1 MLDYMREYEKWL
13 QSGALTADEVQELQ
27 SIAGDEKEIESRFY
41 GPLEFGTAGLRGT
54 MKVGLHQMNVYVIR
68 WATQGFA
75 NVICAEGEDAKKRGV
90 AICMDCR
97 HHSME
102 FARAAAEVCAANG
115 IHVRIF
121 ESLRPT
127 PELSFAVREYGCQAG
142 INVTAS
148 HNPKEYNGYKVY
160 WEDGAQ
166 LPPHHAAAIAAELEK
181 IDIFTGVK
189 RMDFDEAA
197 KAGLIETMGDE
208 TDRKFM
214 ANVMDMV
221 NDYDS
226 VAKVADTFQVV
237 YTPFHGCGHKL
248 VPEALTR
255 LGIKHLH
262 CVPEQMVI
270 DGDFPTVVSPNPEN
284 PEGFYLAIALADKV
298 KADFIVGTDPDS
310 DRVGIMVRNKEGKF
324 QPVSGNQT
332 GVLLSDYLYGA
343 MKRSGKLPENPV
355 MLKTIVTT
363 EMARKVAEAH
373 GVTCYD
379 TFTGFKF
386 MAEKK
391 NQLESAGEG
400 KVVFSYEESYGYM
413 LGDYV
418 RDKDAVTA
426 SLLLTEMAAWYATQ
440 GMTLYDA
447 LDVLYKKYGWYG
459 EKTHNLV
466 MPGLDGLEKMAN
478 LMKALRQTPPTE
490 ISGVAVVRR
499 KDYTDGSV
507 VDCAT
512 GAVSEMEL
520 KGSNVLRYE
529 LADGTTIL
537 VRPSGTEPKIK
548 VYILTIGKDA
558 IERDANIEKY
568 GQWAEALAK

>member
-1 MLDYMREYEKWL
+1 MMDYMREYEKWL
-13 QSGALTADEVQELQ
+13 HSGALTADEVKELEA
-27 SIAGDEKEIESRFY
+27 IAGDEKEIESRFY

-75 NVICAEGEDAKKRGV
+75 NVICAEGEKAKQRGV

-189 RMDFDEAA
+189 RMAFDEAVQ
-197 KAGLIETMGDE
+197 AGLIETLGEE

-214 ANVMDMV
+214 SHVMDMV

-284 PEGFYLAIALADKV
+284 PEGFYLAVALADKV

-310 DRVGIMVRNKEGKF
+310 DRVGIMVRDREGKF
-324 QPVSGNQT
+324 RPVSGNQT

-343 MKRSGKLPENPV
+343 MKRSGKMPEKPV

-391 NQLESAGEG
+391 NQLEAAGEG

-447 LDVLYKKYGWYG
+447 LDVLYEKYGWYG

-478 LMKALRQTPPTE
+478 LMKSLREDPPAA

-499 KDYTDGSV
+499 KDYADGSV

-512 GAVSEMEL
+512 GAVSAMEL

-558 IERDANIEKY
+558 AERDANVKKY
-568 GQWAEALAK
+568 GEWAEALAR

>member
-1 MLDYMREYEKWL
+1 MLNYMNEYEKWL
-13 QSGALTADEVQELQ
+13 HSGALTADEVKELQ

-142 INVTAS
+142 VNVTAS

-166 LPPHHAAAIAAELEK
+166 LPPHHAAAIATELEK

-189 RMDFDEAA
+189 RMDFDEAV

-237 YTPFHGCGHKL
+237 YTPFHGCGYKL

-255 LGIKHLH
+255 LGIRHLH

-391 NQLESAGEG
+391 NQLESAGQG

-447 LDVLYKKYGWYG
+447 LDVLYRKYGWYG

-478 LMKALRQTPPTE
+478 LMKSLRQNPPAV
-490 ISGVAVVRR
+490 ISGVAVARR

-537 VRPSGTEPKIK
+537 VRPSGTEAKIK
-548 VYILTIGKDA
+548 VYILTQGKDA
-558 IERDANIEKY
+558 TERDANIEKY

>member
-1 MLDYMREYEKWL
+1 MIDYKAEYQKWL
-13 QSGALTADEVQELQ
+13 HSDAITEDERAELL
-27 SIAGDEKEIESRFY
+27 SIAGDDKEIESRFY

-54 MKVGLHQMNVYVIR
+54 MKMGLHQMNIYVIR

-75 NVICAEGEDAKKRGV
+75 NVICAEGPAAMDKGV

-189 RMDFDEAA
+189 RMDFDEAV

-237 YTPFHGCGHKL
+237 YTPFHGCGYKL

-255 LGIKHLH
+255 LGIRHLH

-391 NQLESAGEG
+391 NQLESAGQG

-447 LDVLYKKYGWYG
+447 LDVLYRKYGWYG
-459 EKTHNLV
+459 EKTYNLV

-478 LMKALRQTPPTE
+478 LMKSLRQNPPAA
-490 ISGVAVVRR
+490 ISGVAVARR

-548 VYILTIGKDA
+548 VYILTQGKDA
-558 IERDANIEKY
+558 TERDANIEKY